1 MLKSTGW
8 RHVVATMML
17 ARESHRQRLRRTAVE
32 TRRVETRYTASLLT
46 LIVVMLA
53 LAACSANTPM
63 SMPASAPAA
72 GAPTGQGASAT
83 AGALQI
89 NDAWARAAAEGMTG
103 AVYFT
108 VRNTGST
115 PDRLIKAQSSVAKSV
130 ETHTTVMKD
139 NVMSM
144 QPVDGY
150 DIPPGGELVLKP
162 GGNHIMLVGMNKDV
176 KADESVT
183 LTLQFEKAGP
193 VDITVKARQP

>member
-8 RHVVATMML
+8 RHVVATL
-17 ARESHRQRLRRTAVE
+17 VASETTERLKSSLQDVQVRPIAVM
-32 TRRVETRYTASLLT
+32 A
-46 LIVVMLA
+46 LIAVMLA
-53 LAACSANTPM
+53 VASCSAST
-63 SMPASAPAA
+63 SMTGGQAAMPPASQ
-72 GAPTGQGASAT
+72 PTVQGASAT

-115 PDRLIKAQSSVAKSV
+115 PDRLLKAQSSVAKSV

-150 DIPPGGELVLKP
+150 DIPAGGELVLKP

-176 KADESVT
+176 KADDTVT
-183 LTLQFEKAGP
+183 LKLQFEKAGA
-193 VDITVKARQP
+193 VDLTLKARQP